1 MRYRP
6 LFAATVVLTLVGR
19 APAYVEAPMS
29 LGAIVQQS
37 VIICSMVVTKVDK
50 QNNLIIFQ
58 KTADIKG
65 KHPQEVIKHNIGRG
79 GLRPGEWQEIMN
91 WAEVGK
97 PAIFCH
103 NGSASETYIGVTWYQ
118 AYPNGEWWGMSHG
131 EPFLLRS
138 YAGKIDK
145 FPAAVTQMLAG
156 QEVIVPCMVD
166 GDKEAIHK
174 KTAKI
179 QRLKAS
185 LKLQDYN
192 PKRDFAGWGG
202 EDIRRLAGMP
212 GFDRLAALGR
222 CDADAQA
229 ATAIDFDAD
238 GKPDICLVGPS
249 KLMLLQNGGDAFS
262 EVTLPGFVGGARSAV
277 WADYT
282 SDGLPDLLL
291 ATATGPKLYTNLGKG
306 LFRDDSRLLPQGPY
320 YHTTAAAWGDFD
332 ANGQPDILLA
342 TRFDGLKLLKNA
354 RPADAAVKMAPP
366 KFGPWHA
373 IGPFRDTSG
382 KGNLDFAFSPETDAE
397 FDLDKTHK
405 GKRDM
410 PVKWT
415 KKEYADGAV
424 ANLAEF
430 GGNCATYLMRE
441 IEAPADTIIPGS
453 FGSDEGLVVWLNG
466 EKLLT
471 ENTKRACA
479 PDQNIVT
486 LKLKAGK
493 NRLLVKL
500 TQSDG
505 EYASY
510 FAPGTPGMSGNGW
523 FTDVSTAW
531 GLGADGLAGNL
542 KGDSLTVADF
552 DNDGKLDFLYGAG
565 TGVVAKNLG
574 DRFETKAD
582 AGIAYKTGK
591 VGPALGDSDGNG
603 SIDLFV
609 PQSDGA
615 CKLFRND
622 GAGKFAD
629 VTANSGDLAKPIPG
643 AVGAAWGDFNNDG
656 KPDLLVC
663 VLRGPNRYFQNAGN
677 GTFTEKTSDIGL
689 SQKVFNSQAGSWTDL
704 NGDGRLDLILAN
716 EGQDSVALFGSQS
729 DAGKH
734 VPVVVRVGGVVN
746 GTVTVTGADGKRV
759 ASAELLGGDGRGGQP
774 GLSPRFALLPGT
786 YTVQVRRSN
795 GQTMQK
801 PVTVTDSPMNVTV
814 E

>member
-6 LFAATVVLTLVGR
+6 LFAARVVLTLVGR

-282 SDGLPDLLL
+282 SDGLPDL
-291 ATATGPKLYTNLGKG
+291 
-306 LFRDDSRLLPQGPY
+306 F
-320 YHTTAAAWGDFD
+320 
-332 ANGQPDILLA
+332 
-342 TRFDGLKLLKNA
+342 LLK
-354 RPADAAVKMAPP
+354 
-366 KFGPWHA
+366 
-373 IGPFRDTSG
+373 
-382 KGNLDFAFSPETDAE
+382 
-397 FDLDKTHK
+397 
-405 GKRDM
+405 
-410 PVKWT
+410 
-415 KKEYADGAV
+415 
-424 ANLAEF
+424 
-430 GGNCATYLMRE
+430 
-441 IEAPADTIIPGS
+441 
-453 FGSDEGLVVWLNG
+453 
-466 EKLLT
+466 KL
-471 ENTKRACA
+471 
-479 PDQNIVT
+479 IV
-486 LKLKAGK
+486 
-493 NRLLVKL
+493 
-500 TQSDG
+500 
-505 EYASY
+505 
-510 FAPGTPGMSGNGW
+510 
-523 FTDVSTAW
+523 
-531 GLGADGLAGNL
+531 
-542 KGDSLTVADF
+542 
-552 DNDGKLDFLYGAG
+552 
-565 TGVVAKNLG
+565 
-574 DRFETKAD
+574 
-582 AGIAYKTGK
+582 
-591 VGPALGDSDGNG
+591 
-603 SIDLFV
+603 
-609 PQSDGA
+609 
-615 CKLFRND
+615 RN
-622 GAGKFAD
+622 
-629 VTANSGDLAKPIPG
+629 
-643 AVGAAWGDFNNDG
+643 
-656 KPDLLVC
+656 
-663 VLRGPNRYFQNAGN
+663 
-677 GTFTEKTSDIGL
+677 
-689 SQKVFNSQAGSWTDL
+689 
-704 NGDGRLDLILAN
+704 
-716 EGQDSVALFGSQS
+716 
-729 DAGKH
+729 
-734 VPVVVRVGGVVN
+734 
-746 GTVTVTGADGKRV
+746 
-759 ASAELLGGDGRGGQP
+759 
-774 GLSPRFALLPGT
+774 
-786 YTVQVRRSN
+786 
-795 GQTMQK
+795 
-801 PVTVTDSPMNVTV
+801 
-814 E
+814 